1 MTLNS
6 KLAKLFN
13 EQINN
18 EMSSSYIY
26 LAMAA
31 WFEQTPYSGFASWM
45 FNQSREESM
54 HALKFYQYVVDRDA
68 AVVLQPIAKPKA
80 DYKSPIDVFE
90 HSLKQEQKVTQQINE
105 LFEVAEQVKDHA
117 SKNLLLWFLNEQMEE
132 EKTVRDMLDRL
143 KLAGNDSASLLVL
156 DGEAAKRN
164 GAGGGASGAN
174 GAA

>member
-1 MTLNS
+1 MTLNP
-6 KLAKLFN
+6 KLAKLLN

-45 FNQSREESM
+45 FNQSREETM

-80 DYKSPIDVFE
+80 DFKNPIDVFE
-90 HSLKQEQKVTQQINE
+90 TSLKQEQKVTQQINE

-143 KLAGNDSASLLVL
+143 KLAGNDPASLLVL
-156 DGEAAKRN
+156 DREAGQRNSAGGEAG
-164 GAGGGASGAN
+164 GAGEG
-174 GAA
+174 